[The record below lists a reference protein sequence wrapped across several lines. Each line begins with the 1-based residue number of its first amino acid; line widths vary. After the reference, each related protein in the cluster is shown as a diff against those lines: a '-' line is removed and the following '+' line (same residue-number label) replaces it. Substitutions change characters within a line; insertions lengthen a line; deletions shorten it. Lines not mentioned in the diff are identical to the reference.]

1 MFNKLL
7 DVCEEKN
14 GGKVGFTKAESLP
27 QGTGVK
33 DLEVI
38 THSLFY
44 LRRHGKTLKNAGC
57 VLGSSID
64 VDSFFDSGN
73 ARRTFP
79 HKLDRQKLMEI
90 CTNLRNVYDGTWLRR
105 NVWKWLK
112 TEVANVI
119 SCLERYEEY
128 LQASAR
134 RMSAHH
140 QSTSTLRS
148 VGDFKVT
155 SHEKIGDSENVPE
168 NLKDL
173 DKLLQ
178 ELPFFKLWN

>member
-112 TEVANVI
+112 QRWQMLFLVLNATKSI
-119 SCLERYEEY
+119 YKPQHEEC
-128 LQASAR
+128 QPII
-134 RMSAHH
+134 
-140 QSTSTLRS
+140 
-148 VGDFKVT
+148 KV
-155 SHEKIGDSENVPE
+155 
-168 NLKDL
+168 
-173 DKLLQ
+173 
-178 ELPFFKLWN
+178 LPR